1 MLSAHLPV
9 VAVFLCVTLLFNPKV
24 REGLL
29 TPFTRVECN
38 PPFRLRSN
46 GGSEVSWGVDEFCTK
61 SIELPVVWLGSSK
74 RLDEFVLDRGG
85 LPPYFDCSESGIF
98 LSWLTGLVLAVLATF

>member
-9 VAVFLCVTLLFNPKV
+9 VAVFLCVTLLFSPKV

-29 TPFTRVECN
+29 TPFTRFECN

-46 GGSEVSWGVDEFCTK
+46 GVSEVSWFCTK

-74 RLDEFVLDRGG
+74 RLDEFVLDLGG